1 MKKQSIKYEDFKAEL
16 LKDPQVREE
25 YEALIPR
32 FKLVR
37 DFILRRNQLNISQ
50 FKLAKLIGTQQ
61 PAISRFERGDGN
73 TTIET
78 LHKIAAAL
86 DMDLNI
92 TLNER
97 SRTKTIV

>member
-1 MKKQSIKYEDFKAEL
+1 MNKRSIKYDDFKAEL

-25 YEALIPR
+25 YEALVPR

-50 FKLAKLIGTQQ
+50 IQLAKLIGTQQ
-61 PAISRFERGDGN
+61 PAVSRFERGEGN

-78 LHKIAAAL
+78 LHKIASAL
-86 DMDLNI
+86 SMDLDI
-92 TLNER
+92 TLKER
-97 SRTKTIV
+97 SRTKTTV